1 MHAYRTLTVAAVL
14 ALTALATLA
23 AQADSPLPRDGDGS
37 NHALT
42 TTEPPGALTREA
54 VIADLVAS
62 RKAGTVPHDGEWY
75 NAPAPLG
82 VTSGGG
88 WAASARSQNQE
99 TPGSAAT
106 RETLKTAA
114 G

>member
-88 WAASARSQNQE
+88 WLPGGMPTAPSSALDR
-99 TPGSAAT
+99 GD
-106 RETLKTAA
+106 R
-114 G
+114 